1 MMSFIFEGLLQKK
14 DLKRVIVRGAE
25 LEKLSLRYLKTIVL
39 RTSPK
44 NLQELRLVGCNLPN
58 QSTLEQL
65 MQIIVEEEC
74 PLNSLALIKCGIS
87 ATVVKSVAT
96 FIQSSRTLDE
106 LDLSWND
113 LNPKDFAP
121 LLENLNENKNLR
133 ILNLSWNTLIDASD

>member
-1 MMSFIFEGLLQKK
+1 MH
-14 DLKRVIVRGAE
+14 V
-25 LEKLSLRYLKTIVL
+25 
-39 RTSPK
+39 
-44 NLQELRLVGCNLPN
+44 
-58 QSTLEQL
+58 
-65 MQIIVEEEC
+65 IVEEEC
-74 PLNSLALIKCGIS
+74 PLNSLAFIKCSIS

-133 ILNLSWNTLIDASD
+133 ILNLSWNTLIDTSD

>member
-1 MMSFIFEGLLQKK
+1 
-14 DLKRVIVRGAE
+14 
-25 LEKLSLRYLKTIVL
+25 
-39 RTSPK
+39 
-44 NLQELRLVGCNLPN
+44 
-58 QSTLEQL
+58 
-65 MQIIVEEEC
+65 MQIIVEEGC

-113 LNPKDFAP
+113 LNPKDFTP

-133 ILNLSWNTLIDASD
+133 ILNLSWNTLIDATD

>member
-1 MMSFIFEGLLQKK
+1 
-14 DLKRVIVRGAE
+14 
-25 LEKLSLRYLKTIVL
+25 
-39 RTSPK
+39 
-44 NLQELRLVGCNLPN
+44 
-58 QSTLEQL
+58 

-87 ATVVKSVAT
+87 ATVVKAVAT